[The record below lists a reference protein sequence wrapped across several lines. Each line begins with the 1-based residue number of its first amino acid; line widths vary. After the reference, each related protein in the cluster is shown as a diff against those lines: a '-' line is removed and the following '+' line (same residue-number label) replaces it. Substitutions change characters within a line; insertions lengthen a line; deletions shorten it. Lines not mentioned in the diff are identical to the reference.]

1 MTKSNKIFKPMLA
14 DDVDL
19 DKLKLPVIVLA
30 KIDGVHQ
37 IVKENED
44 GVPTLFGRSLKPTKN
59 AYLQHV
65 LSDDALLGMH
75 FEIIKGDSPTA
86 EGICSNTTSM
96 VNSHNKDM
104 SEEVFTCYVFDSFI
118 VSDRGYED
126 RLQFLTEIVS
136 VLKCEGSYKYLE
148 IPQHKLCNTI
158 DEVLEFEKEVLEAGY
173 EGIILRS
180 PSMPYKNGRSTQR
193 EGGYLRL
200 KRFIE
205 LNALCVGVEEMM
217 ENTNEAKVNE
227 VGRSERSSHKAN
239 MVGKG
244 MVGALQAILLEDLI
258 DMANPSVTIP
268 KGTEIKVGFS
278 TTDKERKHYWEN
290 KDEIINKVIKFKS
303 FPVNIKDKPRFPTYE
318 RIVGD
323 GDIDVDVAA
332 DVEYYLGVQKGVL
345 HTKQKSA
352 DSLQKGIKGLQE
364 EVLHTKQKESLN
376 TKELQQQKT
385 PSTVRNITINI

>member
-1 MTKSNKIFKPMLA
+1 MTKSNKLFKPMLA

-30 KIDGVHQ
+30 KVDGVHQ
-37 IVKENED
+37 IVKENVD

-65 LSDDALLGMH
+65 LSDDALLGIH

-96 VNSHNKDM
+96 VNSHNKEM
-104 SEEVFTCYVFDSFI
+104 SGEMFTCYLFDTFLAPDKGYAERLDFI
-118 VSDRGYED
+118 KGVVGV
-126 RLQFLTEIVS
+126 LNLPFL
-136 VLKCEGSYKYLE
+136 K
-148 IPQHKLCNTI
+148 IPQHKLCNTLE
-158 DEVLEFEKEVLEAGY
+158 EVLEFEKEVLEAGY

-258 DMANPSVTIP
+258 DMANPSVIIP

-318 RIVGD
+318 RIVGG

-352 DSLQKGIKGLQE
+352 DSAQKGIKGL
-364 EVLHTKQKESLN
+364 QKESLN